1 MNTFDKLCESI
12 LKSVDTS
19 IDYDPNELAKGIKV
33 EKEHTT
39 DESTAEIIAKQ
50 HLAEDPEY
58 YSNLEKIHKEDRDVR
73 KEFQKVGWCID
84 KKNPKKLHP
93 KGHGDCADEEEE
105 GVDELVSKKH

>member
-39 DESTAEIIAKQ
+39 DESTAEIILRSVDDTIDYDPEELAKGIKVEMEHTTDKATAEVIAKQ
-50 HLAEDPEY
+50 HIAENERY
-58 YSNLEKIHKEDRDVR
+58 YSDLET
-73 KEFQKVGWCID
+73 ID
-84 KKNPKKLHP
+84 PH
-93 KGHGDCADEEEE
+93 
-105 GVDELVSKKH
+105 